1 MKHFKLTCIAL
12 FTTLSIPALANE
24 TDQTENTW
32 ADQQRNS
39 VRTKLHDWSNGIN
52 DWLGETDPNKPAS
65 ASLRVMLDNQWNK
78 HDRFSYKPR
87 VRGKIRLPVL
97 KKHVSVVFGDEDLE
111 NQARDKNHVGQNYR
125 NLPRDRNYDSRQARN
140 DNASIGLRW
149 SNEIK
154 RLGIESDLDGG
165 LRSGGDI
172 FGRLRLSKTWDIT
185 DNFGTR
191 LEQIYRYGTNS
202 KHYLRTNLENR
213 YIDSENTF
221 IMNHTFLQYT
231 HDVDEETVGE
241 IAFIVSITLLRLNV

>member
-87 VRGKIRLPVL
+87 VRGKI
-97 KKHVSVVFGDEDLE
+97 DD
-111 NQARDKNHVGQNYR
+111 
-125 NLPRDRNYDSRQARN
+125 
-140 DNASIGLRW
+140 
-149 SNEIK
+149 
-154 RLGIESDLDGG
+154 
-165 LRSGGDI
+165 
-172 FGRLRLSKTWDIT
+172 
-185 DNFGTR
+185 
-191 LEQIYRYGTNS
+191 
-202 KHYLRTNLENR
+202 
-213 YIDSENTF
+213 
-221 IMNHTFLQYT
+221 
-231 HDVDEETVGE
+231 
-241 IAFIVSITLLRLNV
+241 